1 MEKMYCFE
9 DWYSGKVN
17 LDTEPLY
24 NVGKDKSPIVV
35 SLYSFSED
43 DKKKIVETK
52 TSKFKSKVNF
62 QFELFWDS
70 FLRDFE
76 KSKLK
81 IELINKSIIQ
91 INNILNPKQKVI
103 SDKRYG
109 FWNISFE
116 KQNLIKIKE
125 FANFYLI
132 NGTNDDYLFEH
143 SENSKFNL
151 TDDVITNEVYAS
163 SLYLLNEQLKKFKRK
178 YKSRSID
185 YLDKI
190 INTSEVEQEPQ
201 NLFPAIFVN
210 GYGYDLFDKIFELI
224 VDKDNP
230 SSSISFI
237 FYNLKRVD
245 AIMNKVTPIAF
256 MDFISLYKG
265 VCLDEKKLQDRPP
278 IKFLII
284 LRNLINAH
292 YKGVIE
298 FKESRFKK
306 FK

>member
-1 MEKMYCFE
+1 MEEKYSFE

-24 NVGKDKSPIVV
+24 NVEKDKSPIVV
-35 SLYSFSED
+35 CLNSFSEQD
-43 DKKKIVETK
+43 QKRIIETK

-81 IELINKSIIQ
+81 IELINQTIIQ
-91 INNILNPKQKVI
+91 INNILNPKQKVV
-103 SDKRYG
+103 SDMRDG
-109 FWNISFE
+109 FWNVSFE
-116 KQNLIKIKE
+116 KQNLIRIKE
-125 FANFYLI
+125 FAHFYLI
-132 NGTNDDYLFEH
+132 NGTNVDYLFEH

-190 INTSEVEQEPQ
+190 INTTEVEQEPQ

-224 VDKDNP
+224 VDKDKP
-230 SSSISFI
+230 TSSISFI
-237 FYNLKRVD
+237 FHSLKLVD
-245 AIMNKVTPIAF
+245 AIKDEVNPIVF
-256 MDFISLYKG
+256 MKFICLNKG
-265 VCLDEKKLQDRPP
+265 VCLDETKLHNRPP
-278 IKFLII
+278 NKFLII
-284 LRNLINAH
+284 LRNLINTH

-298 FKESRFKK
+298 FKESRFTN